1 MHVSS
6 GCCRTWK
13 WVNVLSKQNAHGNN
27 VQSGLGSE
35 CRYSCSK
42 IHRPATL
49 RVWEIRRF
57 MHLAAFC
64 QHKPALGR
72 SGNLAGVE
80 GFEPANAGI
89 KIQCLNQLGD
99 TPTQDSCC
107 CQQPTYNRCLLIASQ
122 KAGSLPTCQRM
133 HLQIF
138 AFSSQPV
145 ARDVCQVGIVK
156 NLCKY
161 STSRAG
167 HAS

>member
-1 MHVSS
+1 MF
-6 GCCRTWK
+6 
-13 WVNVLSKQNAHGNN
+13 LSKQNTHGNK
-27 VQSGLGSE
+27 VQRGLGSE

-49 RVWEIRRF
+49 RVWEIRRS
-57 MHLAAFC
+57 MHLADLC

-99 TPTQDSCC
+99 TPTQDNCC
-107 CQQPTYNRCLLIASQ
+107 FQQPTYNLLLANIFSQ
-122 KAGSLPTCQRM
+122 PDILPTDQRM
-133 HLQIF
+133 HFQIF
-138 AFSSQPV
+138 AFAYYPV
-145 ARDVCQVGIVK
+145 ARGYQKIHII
-156 NLCKY
+156 NHLCKY

-167 HAS
+167 HASVKLLRF